1 MLEYEW
7 RELEAL
13 CERLS
18 DLRHRQGFAE
28 RSKNSGL
35 VEGLREDIARVTRQR
50 EQLVQH
56 ISARL
61 GSATAEQSD
70 PAAASGQQSDDA
82 TLKGVALEPADG
94 GDADGSFP
102 GQSTGR
108 QTGKSTRQ

>member
-18 DLRHRQGFAE
+18 DLRHRQSFAQ

-35 VEGLREDIARVTRQR
+35 VEGLKEDIARISRQR

-61 GSATAEQSD
+61 GAVSAERSTGARSTQST
-70 PAAASGQQSDDA
+70 PAADAAAGAGGGNSDEIVGF
-82 TLKGVALEPADG
+82 L
-94 GDADGSFP
+94 S
-102 GQSTGR
+102 
-108 QTGKSTRQ
+108 